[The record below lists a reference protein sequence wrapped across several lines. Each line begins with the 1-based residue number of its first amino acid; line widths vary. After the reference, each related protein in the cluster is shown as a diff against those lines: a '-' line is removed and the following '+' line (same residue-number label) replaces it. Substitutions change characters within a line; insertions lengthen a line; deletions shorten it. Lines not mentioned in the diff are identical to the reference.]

1 MQSHTPV
8 LLEEVLTGL
17 APRADGVY
25 VDATFGRGGHSAALL
40 QQLGPKAVLYA
51 LDRDP
56 EAIAAGRERFADE
69 PRLVLHRSSFG
80 EFDRALSGA
89 GCEGMINGAMFDL
102 GVSSPQ
108 LDDPRRGFS
117 FMRDGPLDMR
127 MDPDNGIS
135 ASEWLARASESEIA
149 RTVSRYGEERYSRRI
164 AHAIVQAREE
174 RPIARTLELVE
185 IIAAAVPRGEPGK
198 HVATRTF
205 QALRIEVNAE
215 LAQVEQALAQVLAR
229 LAPGARLCVISF
241 HSLEDRI
248 VKRFM
253 RDHSRVD
260 PRLAKLPIVPEE
272 AQPVLRLVSKAR
284 RANAQEVQDN
294 PRARSAVLRVA
305 ERIGEVRAC
314 VG

>member
-1 MQSHTPV
+1 MRSHTPV
-8 LLEEVLTGL
+8 LLEEVLAGL
-17 APRADGVY
+17 APRVDGVY
-25 VDATFGRGGHSAALL
+25 VDATFGRGGHTGALLARLGSAA
-40 QQLGPKAVLYA
+40 KLYA

-56 EAIAAGRERFADE
+56 AAIAAGHVRFAGE
-69 PRLVLHRSSFG
+69 PRLVLYRSSFG
-80 EFDRALSGA
+80 EFDRALKGA
-89 GCEGMINGAMFDL
+89 GYDGLIDGVMFDL

-108 LDDPRRGFS
+108 LDDPQRGFS

-135 ASEWLARASESEIA
+135 ASEWLAQASENEIA
-149 RTVSRYGEERYSRRI
+149 RTVSKYGEERYSRRI
-164 AHAIVQAREE
+164 ARAIVQAREE
-174 RPIARTLELVE
+174 RSIASTAQLVE

-205 QALRIEVNAE
+205 QALRIQVNAE
-215 LAQVEQALAQVLAR
+215 LAQIELALSQVLAR

-260 PRLAKLPIVPEE
+260 PRLAKLPVVPEG
-272 AQPVLRLVSKAR
+272 ARPVLRLVSKAR
-284 RANAQEVQDN
+284 RATAQEVQDN

-305 ERIGEVRAC
+305 ERIGEVHTC